1 MPQLGIGGNFNGK
14 EKKETIESYTLKNE
28 EKRYR
33 FQIYIGLDP
42 LTGKELRTTRS
53 KFKTK
58 KEAELALARLK
69 LEIANGQYKKVQAET
84 YREVYELWVKVY
96 EKTVEESTFVKTTGI
111 FRNHILPAIGDY
123 KIDKINVDICQR
135 HLDEWL
141 EKLVNGDKTK
151 SYKSLVMRFAMK
163 RGYIEKNPFDLVDL
177 PHKSKRRVSNTEKD
191 KFYTKEQLREFLNAA
206 EQHPNYK
213 VYAFFLLFAYSGMRK
228 GEALALTW
236 ENIDFKNSEITINKA
251 LGQGKGQKLYAKST
265 KTGTTRTIK
274 MDETTMVILKERKK
288 KQQQAYLMLGY
299 NTLTKEQLIFSNSY
313 NNYIQPT
320 KTNDWIKSILRNT
333 DLPYISTHGFRH
345 THCTLSFEA
354 KASLETVQERLG
366 HSDVK
371 TTMNIYTHVTENAKE
386 DAINRFEW
394 YLNE

>member
-1 MPQLGIGGNFNGK
+1 MA
-14 EKKETIESYTLKNE
+14 KKKTGTIESYTLKNG
-28 EKRYR
+28 EKCYR
-33 FQIYIGLDP
+33 FQIYIGIDP

-96 EKTVEESTFVKTTGI
+96 EKTVEESTFMKTTSI
-111 FRNHILPAIGDY
+111 FRNHILPAMGQY

-135 HLDEWL
+135 HVDEWL

-151 SYKSLVMRFAMK
+151 SYASLVMRFAMK

-177 PHKSKRRVSNTEKD
+177 PHKSKRRVSTKKNE

-206 EQHPNYK
+206 EKHPNYK
-213 VYAFFLLFAYSGMRK
+213 VYAFFRLLAYSGMRK

-236 ENIDFKNSEITINKA
+236 EDIDFKNSEITISKA

-274 MDETTMVILKERKK
+274 MDEATIAILKEWKN
-288 KQQQAYLMLGY
+288 KQRQAYLMLGY
-299 NTLTKEQLIFSNSY
+299 STLTKQQLIFSNTCNSF
-313 NNYIQPT
+313 IQPA
-320 KTNDWIKSILRNT
+320 KTNDWVKSILRNT
-333 DLPYISTHGFRH
+333 ELPYVSTHAFRH
-345 THCTLSFEA
+345 THCSLLFEA
-354 KASLETVQERLG
+354 GATIKSVQDRLG

-371 TTMNIYTHVTENAKE
+371 TTMDVYAHVTASAKE
-386 DAINRFEW
+386 DAIQKFQS
-394 YLNE
+394 YLN

>member
-1 MPQLGIGGNFNGK
+1 MA
-14 EKKETIESYTLKNE
+14 KKKTGTIESYTLKSG

-111 FRNHILPAIGDY
+111 FRNHILPAMGDY

-135 HLDEWL
+135 HVDEWL

-151 SYKSLVMRFAMK
+151 SYASLVMRFAMK

-177 PHKSKRRVSNTEKD
+177 PHKSKRRVTSTEKD

-206 EQHPNYK
+206 EKHPNYK
-213 VYAFFLLFAYSGMRK
+213 VYTFFRLLAYSGMRK

-236 ENIDFKNSEITINKA
+236 EDIDFKNSEISINKA

-274 MDETTMVILKERKK
+274 MDEATMVILKEWK
-288 KQQQAYLMLGY
+288 KQQRQAYLMLDY
-299 NTLTKEQLIFSNSY
+299 NTLTKEQLIFSNTRNSF
-313 NNYIQPT
+313 IQPA
-320 KTNDWIKSILRNT
+320 KTNDWVKSILRNT
-333 DLPYISTHGFRH
+333 ELPYVSTHAFRH
-345 THCTLSFEA
+345 THCSLLFEA
-354 KASLETVQERLG
+354 GATIKSVQDRLG

-371 TTMNIYTHVTENAKE
+371 TTMDVYAHVTASAKE
-386 DAINRFEW
+386 DAIQKFEA
-394 YLNE
+394 YLT

>member
-1 MPQLGIGGNFNGK
+1 MA
-14 EKKETIESYTLKNE
+14 KKKTGTIEDYTLKNG

-96 EKTVEESTFVKTTGI
+96 EKKVEESTFVKTLGI
-111 FRNHILPAIGDY
+111 FRNHILPAMGDY
-123 KIDKINVDICQR
+123 KIDKINVDVCQR
-135 HLDEWL
+135 HTDEWM

-151 SYKSLVMRFAMK
+151 SYASAVMHFAEQ
-163 RGYIEKNPFDLVDL
+163 RGYINKNPFDLVSL
-177 PHKSKRRVSNTEKD
+177 PHKSKRRITNNEKD

-213 VYAFFLLFAYSGMRK
+213 VYTFFRLLAYSGMRK

-236 ENIDFKNSEITINKA
+236 EDVDFKNSEITINKA

-265 KTGTTRTIK
+265 KTRTTRTIK
-274 MDETTMVILKERKK
+274 MDEATMVILKEWKK
-288 KQQQAYLMLGY
+288 KQKQAFLMLGY
-299 NTLTKEQLIFSNSY
+299 NTLTKEQLIFSNTRNSF
-313 NNYIQPT
+313 IQPT
-320 KTNDWIKSILRNT
+320 KTNDWLKSILRGT
-333 DLPYISTHGFRH
+333 ELPYVSTHAFRH
-345 THCTLSFEA
+345 THCSLLFEA
-354 KASLETVQERLG
+354 GATIKSVQDRLG
-366 HSDVK
+366 HSDIK
-371 TTMNIYTHVTENAKE
+371 TTMDVYAHVTASAKE
-386 DAINRFEW
+386 DAIQKFEA
-394 YLNE
+394 YLN